1 MATLETIDPRI
12 RRTRQML
19 HRAFQELLCEKS
31 FDAISV
37 QDLAERSTVN
47 RATFY
52 DHFPDKFALLEDLIG
67 ENFRTIFQSRMQGR
81 VGACPNEVRQLI
93 LTVCDFLS
101 EITGGCQ
108 KHRRQFAPI
117 VEARIKTLVRDS
129 LLAGLR
135 ESAGENLPA
144 DAELRA
150 TMASW
155 AICGAAMEWS
165 QEGKIP
171 AEEFANAVLPLVFPT
186 IQLPHRGVE
195 VSKEG
200 RKAGI

>member
-1 MATLETIDPRI
+1 MSLAPETIDPRI

-19 HRAFQELLCEKS
+19 HRAFLELLNEKK
-31 FDAISV
+31 FEDISV

-67 ENFRTIFQSRMQGR
+67 EKFRNILQSRMQGK

-101 EITGGCQ
+101 DLNRGCQ
-108 KHRRQFAPI
+108 KHGRQFAPT
-117 VEARIKTLVRDS
+117 VEAKVKALVRDA
-129 LLAGLR
+129 LMNGLR
-135 ESAGENLPA
+135 ESTQSHLPA
-144 DAELRA
+144 NAELRA

-165 QEGKIP
+165 ESQKP
-171 AEEFANAVLPLVFPT
+171 SADEFAAAVLPLVFPT
-186 IQLPHRGVE
+186 LKVD
-195 VSKEG
+195 
-200 RKAGI
+200 

>member
-1 MATLETIDPRI
+1 MATAETIDPRI

-19 HRAFQELLCEKS
+19 HRALQELLGEKS
-31 FDAISV
+31 FEEISI

-52 DHFPDKFALLEDLIG
+52 DHFTDKFALLEDLIG
-67 ENFRTIFQSRMQGR
+67 EDFRTIFQKRMQGR
-81 VGACPNEVRQLI
+81 VGACPNEVKQLI

-101 EITGGCQ
+101 EINGGCQ

-117 VEARIKTLVRDS
+117 VEARIKTLVRES
-129 LLAGLR
+129 LLTGLR
-135 ESAGENLPA
+135 ESAGDELPA

-165 QEGKIP
+165 QQSEQS
-171 AEEFANAVLPLVFPT
+171 AEAFASAVLPLVFPT
-186 IQLPHRGVE
+186 LQV
-195 VSKEG
+195 KC
-200 RKAGI
+200 